1 MQTFYTEYRKIFN
14 YSSCIVGM
22 LLLVAMTMD
31 IKILGHEPIIIFW
44 EVLIPIDIVF
54 LSIGV
59 ILEIIMKKK
68 QK

>member
-1 MQTFYTEYRKIFN
+1 MQKYYNEYKKIVKYF
-14 YSSCIVGM
+14 SCIVGI

-31 IKILGHEPIIIFW
+31 IKILGHEPSIIFW
-44 EVLIPIDIVF
+44 EVFIPIDIVF